1 MFARFWSTSD
11 HATTSLQS
19 SIPTCRAWS
28 REVSSSL
35 CVFSRRRDPPATR
48 SRRRTTAGRR
58 SKRAH
63 RATNMPDSMP
73 SPPIRVLSF
82 LGATSTSFVHTT
94 CTADCRTFLWGGT
107 GEPIYDAD
115 RLCWCSCDSDKWSD
129 VNILGHPSCVPMAA
143 HLTYGW
149 IGLVVS
155 VAALLHAAFHLRR
168 QVITHKQGLVG
179 FQVGYCT
186 GPQRPKQVGSVQ
198 TNPNRMYEQHS
209 RCCSP
214 GFLRRRVSPVGAT
227 DSGKSS
233 HPTGGFRYPA
243 ALVYTTPRRETS
255 AAHS

>member
-1 MFARFWSTSD
+1 MTFIDESSSCWTFALARPSNHQQKSGEFFANSSVVVPARKVNRFGRWFVPVCLHVEPSSYRLGTMMFARFWSTSD

-129 VNILGHPSCVPMAA
+129 ANILGHPSCVPMAA

-179 FQVGYCT
+179 FQVGYC
-186 GPQRPKQVGSVQ
+186 
-198 TNPNRMYEQHS
+198 MY
-209 RCCSP
+209 R
-214 GFLRRRVSPVGAT
+214 
-227 DSGKSS
+227 
-233 HPTGGFRYPA
+233 
-243 ALVYTTPRRETS
+243 TTMP
-255 AAHS
+255 